1 MGIALAEIHLHGA
14 LGERFGHLFRL
25 DVKSPAEAVHALGV
39 QLAGFLA
46 HLSEGAYRVVRGP
59 LRGGEELIED
69 ELCLRIGHAA
79 EIHFV
84 PAMAG
89 AGSSTGLLKAIAG
102 AALVA
107 AAVAFSGGSLAAPLF
122 TVLGST
128 VTFGNVALLGLG
140 VALAGASALLAQPP
154 TANAGTVDPR
164 SGSLFGNATN
174 TATQN
179 GPVPVI
185 CGRFVTTPL
194 LISFGIDA
202 ERVSGSDSAG
212 NTWGPGPGPPGHI

>member
-1 MGIALAEIHLHGA
+1 MLTDVHLHGA
-14 LGERFGHLFRL
+14 LGERFGHSFRV
-25 DVKSPAEAVHALGV
+25 DVVSPAEAVHALGV
-39 QLAGFLA
+39 QIKGFLA
-46 HLSEGAYRVVRGP
+46 HLAEGAYRIVRGP
-59 LRGGEELIED
+59 LRGGEDLGED
-69 ELCLRIGHAA
+69 ELRLGLGRAN
-79 EIHFV
+79 EINFI

-89 AGSSTGLLKAIAG
+89 AGSSGLIKVIAG

-107 AAVAFSGGSLAAPLF
+107 AAVAFSGGTLAAPLF
-122 TVLGST
+122 TVMGAS

-154 TANAGTVDPR
+154 AQNAGTIDPK
-164 SGSLFGNATN
+164 SGSLFGNSTN

-194 LISFGIDA
+194 LISFGLDA
-202 ERVSGSDSAG
+202 ERVGGSTPSQG
-212 NTWGPGPGPPGHI
+212 G